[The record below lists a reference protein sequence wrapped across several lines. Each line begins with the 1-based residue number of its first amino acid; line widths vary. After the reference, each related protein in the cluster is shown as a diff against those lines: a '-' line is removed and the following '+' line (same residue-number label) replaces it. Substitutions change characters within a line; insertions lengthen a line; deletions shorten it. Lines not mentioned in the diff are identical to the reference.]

1 MSREKGKL
9 NPRRGRERP
18 TLKNFLPKISSSN
31 RAEIGSG
38 KAADAETKATHFLGK
53 NPEKIRCFIFFR
65 SPRRKK
71 IDNRFFAE
79 EVQQN
84 KMLL

>member
-1 MSREKGKL
+1 MSKEKGKL

-38 KAADAETKATHFLGK
+38 KAADTETKATHFLGK
-53 NPEKIRCFIFFR
+53 KNPEKSGKNPVLHFF
-65 SPRRKK
+65 PIVPKK
-71 IDNRFFAE
+71 KNR
-79 EVQQN
+79 
-84 KMLL
+84 